1 MFVHRGEGVIVKLR
15 CDLLEARRVP
25 VLVRVGGEVRQNFPL
40 ALCKRHRSLSA
51 AGLKKGPVRRSTEH
65 LPKFYVSRRSTE
77 AQAFSVW
84 IPPAGTPR
92 EFTDE
97 TPAPAA
103 TLPGRPDVL
112 RRSAVGPPA
121 GPSFPGALQSTQNR
135 AGAPGESPSP

>member
-84 IPPAGTPR
+84 IPPAGTLR
-92 EFTDE
+92 GLNDE
-97 TPAPAA
+97 THPPAA
-103 TLPGRPDVL
+103 NPPWGTGEAQRTG
-112 RRSAVGPPA
+112 VGGPA
-121 GPSFPGALQSTQNR
+121 GPPFPARPPRTQIGAR
-135 AGAPGESPSP
+135 PHG